1 MKKLLLLLLLPL
13 GLFANAPSS
22 IMSPTIYDL
31 TGLLR
36 ADQQVVSMITDEAKL
51 AEYSFNPEN
60 NYLTIPT
67 YGVFYYAAVTDSVG
81 NMSYLYLGPKSVAQ
95 EPSIQELPAGPS
107 PLKAGLGAAGKG
119 TAISWVSGLTCIGI
133 GASVANNSSD
143 PWAGFVWV
151 AVGAVVAVYGTIASV
166 IYGTFKGVQTS
177 VRNNNKRYRRQL
189 AANNSSISSFV
200 VVPVELEEIPEELR
214 APLLVGQR

>member
-1 MKKLLLLLLLPL
+1 M
-13 GLFANAPSS
+13 
-22 IMSPTIYDL
+22 
-31 TGLLR
+31 
-36 ADQQVVSMITDEAKL
+36 
-51 AEYSFNPEN
+51 
-60 NYLTIPT
+60 
-67 YGVFYYAAVTDSVG
+67 
-81 NMSYLYLGPKSVAQ
+81 
-95 EPSIQELPAGPS
+95 
-107 PLKAGLGAAGKG
+107 
-119 TAISWVSGLTCIGI
+119 
-133 GASVANNSSD
+133 ANNSSD

-151 AVGAVVAVYGTIASV
+151 AVGAVVAVYGTVASV